1 MAKKVL
7 IVEDS
12 AGTRS
17 FMKVVLEGYGHQVL
31 EASDGEEAIKI
42 AGHEQLDLILMDLG
56 IPTIDGLT
64 TTRVIRALEKGKT
77 LPIIALTGY
86 GIDNEQAVEA
96 GCNELIFKPLDID
109 SFEFILNKYLAQ

>member
-1 MAKKVL
+1 MAKKILV
-7 IVEDS
+7 VEDS
-12 AGTRS
+12 ADTRS
-17 FMKVVLEGYGHQVL
+17 FMKILMEGYGYEVL

-42 AGHEQLDLILMDLG
+42 ARYEQPDLILMDLG

-64 TTRVIRALEKGKT
+64 TTRIIRGLEEGAT

-86 GIDNEQAVEA
+86 GIDNEHALEA

-109 SFEFILNKYLAQ
+109 SLKHIVNKYLA

>member
-7 IVEDS
+7 IVEDT
-12 AGTRS
+12 ADTRS
-17 FMKVVLEGYGHQVL
+17 FMKILVEGYGYQVL

-42 AGHEQLDLILMDLG
+42 AQHEPPDLILMDLG

-64 TTRVIRALEKGKT
+64 TTRVIRTFEEGAT

-86 GIDNEQAVEA
+86 GIDNEQALEA
-96 GCNELIFKPLDID
+96 GCNELIFKPLDVD
-109 SFEFILNKYLAQ
+109 SLEHILNKYLAQ